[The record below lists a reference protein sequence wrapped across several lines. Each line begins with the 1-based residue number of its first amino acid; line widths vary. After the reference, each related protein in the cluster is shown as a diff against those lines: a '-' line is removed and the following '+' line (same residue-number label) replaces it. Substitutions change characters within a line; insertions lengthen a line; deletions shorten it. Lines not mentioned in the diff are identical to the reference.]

1 MRIELTEVG
10 LFKSVFKNIGL
21 LSDGVDFVFDEEQ
34 GLKIAMLD
42 KSHVIYYS
50 CHFMKSFFVDYEYTD
65 DNQGVY
71 SLDSTELGKVL
82 RKCGGDELIM
92 EFYNDSSKCV
102 IRNGTKTFTLTLL
115 DVEANNNPAPPNL
128 PYVYSVDVPYKYI
141 KESLKDCDMYGNKV
155 SFNTKGHSLYLTGE
169 GMMGKYS
176 NEYTSDKE
184 LETTNSTYGIEK
196 IMTILGADKISDR
209 IIVKGGKDMPLIL
222 EITNVAE
229 DVKLEGLV
237 APVIGEVE

>member
-50 CHFMKSFFVDYEYTD
+50 CHFMKSFFIDYEYELP
-65 DNQGVY
+65 GVY
-71 SLDSTELGKVL
+71 SLDSSELGKVL
-82 RKCGGDELIM
+82 RKCTGDELIM
-92 EFYNDSSKCV
+92 EFHESKCV

-128 PYVYSVDVPYKYI
+128 PYVYSVDVPYKHI
-141 KESLKDCDMYGNKV
+141 KESLKDCEMYGNKV

-209 IIVKGGKDMPLIL
+209 IIVKGGNDMPLIL

-229 DVKLEGLV
+229 DVRLEGLV

>member
-10 LFKSVFKNIGL
+10 LFKSVFKNVGL

-50 CHFMKSFFVDYEYTD
+50 CHFMKSFFIDYEYELP
-65 DNQGVY
+65 GVY
-71 SLDSTELGKVL
+71 SLDSSELGKVL
-82 RKCGGDELIM
+82 RKCSGDELIM
-92 EFYNDSSKCV
+92 EFYDNECV

-115 DVEANNNPAPPNL
+115 DVESNNNPAPPNL

-141 KESLKDCDMYGNKV
+141 KEGLKDCDMYGNKV
-155 SFNTKGHSLYLTGE
+155 SFNTKGHSLYLIGE

-184 LETTNSTYGIEK
+184 LEATNSTYGIEK

-209 IIVKGGKDMPLIL
+209 IIVKGGNDMALIL

>member
-10 LFKSVFKNIGL
+10 LFKSVFKNVGL

-34 GLKIAMLD
+34 REKIAMLD

-50 CHFMKSFFVDYEYTD
+50 CHFDKSFFIDYEYELP
-65 DNQGVY
+65 GVY
-71 SLDSTELGKVL
+71 SLDSSELGKVL
-82 RKCGGDELIM
+82 KKCAGDELIM
-92 EFYNDSSKCV
+92 EFYDNECV

-141 KESLKDCDMYGNKV
+141 KESLKDCEMYGNKV
-155 SFNTKGHSLYLTGE
+155 SFTTKGHSLYLEGE
-169 GMMGKYS
+169 GMIGKYS

-222 EITNVAE
+222 EITNIAE

-237 APVIGEVE
+237 APVIGDD

>member
-34 GLKIAMLD
+34 GLKIVMLD
-42 KSHVIYYS
+42 KSHIIYYS
-50 CHFMKSFFVDYEYTD
+50 CHFMKSFFIDYEYELP
-65 DNQGVY
+65 GVY
-71 SLDSTELGKVL
+71 SLDSSELGKVL
-82 RKCGGDELIM
+82 RKCSGDELIM
-92 EFYNDSSKCV
+92 EFHDNECV

-128 PYVYSVDVPYKYI
+128 PYVYSVDVPYKHI

-155 SFNTKGHSLYLTGE
+155 SFNTKGHSLYLEGE

-209 IIVKGGKDMPLIL
+209 IIVKGGNDMPLIL

>member
-1 MRIELTEVG
+1 MTEVG

-50 CHFMKSFFVDYEYTD
+50 CHFMKSFFIDYEYELPGAYTI
-65 DNQGVY
+65 
-71 SLDSTELGKVL
+71 DSSELGKVL
-82 RKCGGDELIM
+82 RKCSGDELIM
-92 EFYNDSSKCV
+92 EFYDNECV

-128 PYVYSVDVPYKYI
+128 PYVYSVDVSYKYI
-141 KESLKDCDMYGNKV
+141 KESLKDCEMYGTKV
-155 SFNTKGHSLYLTGE
+155 SFNTKGHSLCLTGE

-209 IIVKGGKDMPLIL
+209 IIVKGGNDMPLIL

-237 APVIGEVE
+237 APVIGEVV

>member
-50 CHFMKSFFVDYEYTD
+50 CHFMKSFFIDYEYELP
-65 DNQGVY
+65 GVY
-71 SLDSTELGKVL
+71 SLDSSELGKVL
-82 RKCGGDELIM
+82 RKCSGDELIM
-92 EFYNDSSKCV
+92 EFYESKCV

-209 IIVKGGKDMPLIL
+209 IIVKGGNDMPLIL

>member
-10 LFKSVFKNIGL
+10 LFKSVFKNVGL

-50 CHFMKSFFVDYEYTD
+50 CHFMKSFFIDYEYELP
-65 DNQGVY
+65 GVY

-82 RKCGGDELIM
+82 RKCTGDELIM
-92 EFYNDSSKCV
+92 EFHENKCV

-128 PYVYSVDVPYKYI
+128 PYVYSVDVPYKHI

-155 SFNTKGHSLYLTGE
+155 SFNTRGHSLYLTGE

-184 LETTNSTYGIEK
+184 LEATNSTYGIEK

-209 IIVKGGKDMPLIL
+209 IIVKGGNDMPLIL

-229 DVKLEGLV
+229 DVRLEGLV

>member
-50 CHFMKSFFVDYEYTD
+50 CHFMKSFFIDYEYELP
-65 DNQGVY
+65 GVY
-71 SLDSTELGKVL
+71 SLDSSELGKVL
-82 RKCGGDELIM
+82 RKCTGDELIM
-92 EFYNDSSKCV
+92 EFHESKCV

-155 SFNTKGHSLYLTGE
+155 SFNTKEHSLYLTGE

-209 IIVKGGKDMPLIL
+209 IIVKGGNDMPLIL

>member
-50 CHFMKSFFVDYEYTD
+50 CHFMKSFFIDYEYELP
-65 DNQGVY
+65 GVY

-82 RKCGGDELIM
+82 RKCSGDELIM
-92 EFYNDSSKCV
+92 EFHENKCV

-128 PYVYSVDVPYKYI
+128 PYVYSVDVPYKHI

-176 NEYTSDKE
+176 DEYTSDKE

-209 IIVKGGKDMPLIL
+209 IIVKGGNDMPLIL

>member
-10 LFKSVFKNIGL
+10 LFKSVFKNVGL

-50 CHFMKSFFVDYEYTD
+50 CHFMKSFFIDYEYELP
-65 DNQGVY
+65 GVY

-82 RKCGGDELIM
+82 RKCSGDELIM
-92 EFYNDSSKCV
+92 EFHESKCV

-128 PYVYSVDVPYKYI
+128 PYVYSVDVPYKHI
-141 KESLKDCDMYGNKV
+141 KESLKDCEMYGNKV

-209 IIVKGGKDMPLIL
+209 IIVKGGNDMPLIL

>member
-1 MRIELTEVG
+1 MRIVLTEVG
-10 LFKSVFKNIGL
+10 LFKSVFKNVGL

-42 KSHVIYYS
+42 KSHVIFYS
-50 CHFMKSFFVDYEYTD
+50 CHFDKSFFVDYEYELP
-65 DNQGVY
+65 GVY
-71 SLDSTELGKVL
+71 SLDSSELGKVL
-82 RKCGGDELIM
+82 RKCAGDELIM
-92 EFYNDSSKCV
+92 EFYDNECV

-141 KESLKDCDMYGNKV
+141 KESLKDCEMYGTKV
-155 SFNTKGHSLYLTGE
+155 SFNTKGHSLYLEGE
-169 GMMGKYS
+169 GMIGKYS

-184 LETTNSTYGIEK
+184 LETTNATYGIEK
-196 IMTILGADKISDR
+196 IMTIIGADKISDR
-209 IIVKGGKDMPLIL
+209 IIVKGGNDMPLIL
-222 EITNVAE
+222 EITNVSD

-237 APVIGEVE
+237 APVIGDD

>member
-10 LFKSVFKNIGL
+10 LFKSVFKNVGL

-50 CHFMKSFFVDYEYTD
+50 CHFMKSFFIDYEYELP
-65 DNQGVY
+65 GVY

-82 RKCGGDELIM
+82 RKCSGDELIM
-92 EFYNDSSKCV
+92 EFHESKCV

-128 PYVYSVDVPYKYI
+128 PYVYSVDVPYKHI

-209 IIVKGGKDMPLIL
+209 IIVKGGNDMPLIL

>member
-10 LFKSVFKNIGL
+10 LFKSVFKNVGL

-50 CHFMKSFFVDYEYTD
+50 CHFMKSFFIDYEYELP
-65 DNQGVY
+65 GVY

-82 RKCGGDELIM
+82 RKCSGDELIM
-92 EFYNDSSKCV
+92 EFHESKCV

-128 PYVYSVDVPYKYI
+128 PYVYSVDVSYKYI
-141 KESLKDCDMYGNKV
+141 KESLKDCEMYGNKV

-209 IIVKGGKDMPLIL
+209 IIVKGGNDMPLIL